1 MALEMENLF
10 VRMDDESFNR
20 LSTYVTREYGIKLPL
35 NKRSML
41 ESRLNK
47 KVKSL
52 GMDNYK
58 AFLDFIFSDSG
69 KHGDLFH
76 VIDLITTNKTDFF
89 REPEHFK
96 FLSTTYLAKWSQ
108 VEGRRNMNIWSAGCS
123 SGEEPYTIV
132 MVLEEFRRRNPQFSY
147 NLLGSD
153 VSIRMIQTAFK
164 GVYSNDRI
172 AALPM
177 ELKRAYFLRSK
188 TQPDLVRIKPE
199 YRKRIIYK
207 RINFMDDA
215 YGLLKHDYD
224 IIFCRNVLIYFDK
237 ATQERVI
244 RKFISHL
251 RPGGLL
257 FLGHSESIMGMEI
270 PLRQIQ
276 PTVYQLAS

>member
-1 MALEMENLF
+1 MNSTDQMILEMENLF
-10 VRMDDESFNR
+10 VRMDDESFGR
-20 LSTYVTREYGIKLPL
+20 LSSFVTREYGIKLPL

-58 AFLDFIFSDSG
+58 EFLDFIFSDAG
-69 KHGDLFH
+69 KSGDLFH

-89 REPEHFK
+89 REPEHFN
-96 FLSTTYLAKWSQ
+96 FLATTYLPKWGEA
-108 VEGRRNMNIWSAGCS
+108 EGRRNMNIWSAGCS

-132 MVLEEFRRRNPQFSY
+132 MVMEEFRQRNAQFSY
-147 NLLGSD
+147 NLLASD

-164 GVYSNDRI
+164 GVYTTDRI
-172 AALPM
+172 MTLPLA
-177 ELKRAYFLRSK
+177 LKRAYFLKSK

-199 YRKRIIYK
+199 YRKRISYK
-207 RINFMDDA
+207 RINFMDSG

-237 ATQERVI
+237 ATQESVI
-244 RKFISHL
+244 R
-251 RPGGLL
+251 
-257 FLGHSESIMGMEI
+257 
-270 PLRQIQ
+270 
-276 PTVYQLAS
+276 

>member
-1 MALEMENLF
+1 MEDLF
-10 VRMDDESFNR
+10 VRMDDESFAR
-20 LSTYVTREYGIKLPL
+20 LSSYVTREYGIKLPL
-35 NKRSML
+35 NKKSML

-58 AFLDFIFSDSG
+58 QFLDFIFSDAG
-69 KHGDLFH
+69 KSGDLFH

-96 FLSTTYLAKWSQ
+96 FLAATYLPHWSQ
-108 VEGRRNMNIWSAGCS
+108 TEGRKSMNIWSAGCS

-132 MVLEEFRRRNPQFSY
+132 MVMEEFRRRNPQFAY

-164 GVYSNDRI
+164 GVYASDRI
-172 AALPM
+172 ASLPI

-188 TQPDLVRIKPE
+188 TQADLVRIKPE

-207 RINFMDDA
+207 RINFMDDT
-215 YGLLKHDYD
+215 YCLLKHDYD

-237 ATQERVI
+237 AIQERVI
-244 RKFISHL
+244 RKFITHL

>member
-1 MALEMENLF
+1 MIPEMENLF
-10 VRMDDESFNR
+10 VRMDDESFDR
-20 LSTYVTREYGIKLPL
+20 LSSYVTREYGIKLPL
-35 NKRSML
+35 TKRSML

-58 AFLDFIFSDSG
+58 QFLDFIFSDAG
-69 KHGDLFH
+69 KNGDLFH

-89 REPEHFK
+89 REPEHFR
-96 FLSTTYLAKWSQ
+96 FLASTHLAKWTQ
-108 VEGRRNMNIWSAGCS
+108 TEGRRNMNVWSAGCS

-132 MVLEEFRRRNPQFSY
+132 MVMEEFKKRNPHFSY
-147 NLLGSD
+147 SLLGSD

-164 GVYSNDRI
+164 GMYTADRI
-172 AALPM
+172 AALPI

-188 TQPDLVRIKPE
+188 TQPDLVRVKPE

-207 RINFMDDA
+207 RINFMDSG
-215 YGLLKHDYD
+215 YGLLKNDYD

-257 FLGHSESIMGMEI
+257 FLGHSESIMGMDI